1 MQKTNMQWVRA
12 VGGVVLVFVGVHQV
26 VHGTA
31 NALQEQ
37 MVALFWRNHRKLQQ
51 QGRI

>member
-1 MQKTNMQWVRA
+1 MQWVRA
-12 VGGVVLVFVGVHQV
+12 VGGVVLVFVGMH
-26 VHGTA
+26 HALNGTA

-37 MVALFWRNHRKLQQ
+37 MVALFWRNHRKLQK